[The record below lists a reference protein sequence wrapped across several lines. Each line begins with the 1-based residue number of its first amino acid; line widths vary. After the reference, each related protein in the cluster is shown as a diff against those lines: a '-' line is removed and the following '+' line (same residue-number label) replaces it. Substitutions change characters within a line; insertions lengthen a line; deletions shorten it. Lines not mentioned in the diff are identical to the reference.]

1 MVGRRLSLTPLLVHA
16 FIVDK
21 SSDSATRCTHR
32 VASSGSSGG
41 GGGDGVRGPRLGWCA
56 VATSIIIINT
66 IALQSVRFRLSALH
80 RYFTCAHRRR
90 RRLLLFYLHR
100 RPSTYFSKAIK
111 KSSCP
116 VSKRKEQS
124 PKAKKVHNNKLG
136 AHIHVVQNNI
146 TQRPDSTRLDL
157 T

>member
-90 RRLLLFYLHR
+90 RRLLLFYIHR

-111 KSSCP
+111 KKQLPSFKKERAEP
-116 VSKRKEQS
+116 QRKES
-124 PKAKKVHNNKLG
+124 A
-136 AHIHVVQNNI
+136 
-146 TQRPDSTRLDL
+146 
-157 T
+157 